1 MGPLPPSE
9 SGNKY
14 ILVVTDL
21 FTKLVEAFPIHD
33 TTSSTLATVLV
44 DQFITRYGVPVVL
57 HSDQGANLCSEV
69 IKTICKLLGMDK
81 TRTSA
86 YHPQGNGQVERFNR
100 TLEAMLA
107 KNVKDN
113 QRDWD
118 QWLQKVLFA
127 YRTSLHETT
136 GFTPFHLVFG
146 RTPNLPVDVMLGRIE
161 GEVIQ
166 TFVSHPCI

>member
-1 MGPLPPSE
+1 MGPLPTTE

-21 FTKLVEAFPIHD
+21 FTKWVEAEAFALQE
-33 TTSSTLATVLV
+33 TSSTTLATVLV
-44 DQFITRYGVPVVL
+44 DQVISRFGVPNIL

-69 IKTICKLLGMDK
+69 IKSVCHLLGMGK
-81 TRTSA
+81 TRISA

-100 TLEAMLA
+100 TVEAILA
-107 KNVKDN
+107 KTVKDN

-118 QWLQKVLFA
+118 LCLQKALFA

-146 RTPNLPVDVMLGRIE
+146 RTSKLAY
-161 GEVIQ
+161 
-166 TFVSHPCI
+166 